1 MKISGII
8 YDLDDTLISRDEA
21 FYSGFTKKFYEK
33 FVDKDKFDFDSFFEI
48 MKSADKKTKWSP
60 EKENLFNELR
70 KNITLKENNKF
81 YSKSYATRPSKG
93 LGSNQVDLGGCL
105 LYTSPSPRDRQKSRM
120 AWSA

>member
-21 FYSGFTKKFYEK
+21 FYSGFTKNVVLVDSIEVAEMSKLLENTYRSVNISMVNEIKIICQKLKIDVYEK
-33 FVDKDKFDFDSFFEI
+33 LVDKDKFDFDSFFEI

-81 YSKSYATRPSKG
+81 
-93 LGSNQVDLGGCL
+93 
-105 LYTSPSPRDRQKSRM
+105 
-120 AWSA
+120 

>member
-21 FYSGFTKKFYEK
+21 FYSGFTRKFYEK
-33 FVDKDKFDFDSFFEI
+33 FIDKAQFDFDTFFKI

-70 KNITLKENNKF
+70 KNFNLKEDNKF
-81 YSKSYATRPSKG
+81 Y
-93 LGSNQVDLGGCL
+93 VDFFWDSIVNSLK
-105 LYTSPSPRDRQKSRM
+105 PDI
-120 AWSA
+120 